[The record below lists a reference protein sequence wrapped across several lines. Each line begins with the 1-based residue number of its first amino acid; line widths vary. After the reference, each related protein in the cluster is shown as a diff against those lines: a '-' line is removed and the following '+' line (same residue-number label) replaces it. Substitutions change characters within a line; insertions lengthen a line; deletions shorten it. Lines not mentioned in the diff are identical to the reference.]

1 MKINHNQQNITFKEN
16 VIIRFAERPR
26 GDIRSVAKEFAVTE
40 KKIDSADNVGVALFV
55 NNLKILVLDK
65 TVEISSSLREAF
77 YKIINI
83 GNRIKRHQEMYRE
96 NLDQARINALKDKQK
111 QAQKEY
117 DEIFQKIVSNA
128 KTIDYKG

>member
-1 MKINHNQQNITFKEN
+1 MKINNNQQNITFKEN

-26 GDIRSVAKEFAVTE
+26 GDIKTVAKEFAVTE
-40 KKIDSADNVGVALFV
+40 KKIDSADNVGVAIFV

-83 GNRIKRHQEMYRE
+83 GNRIKRHQEIYRE